1 MCKKKVSNNVLQNS
15 MLMLSSVFEQ
25 QRPFQMVSHINNKVL
40 NANEEFVNF
49 LDSKLIT
56 CSIDDFILQIKSQ
69 SIAYLLGGSK
79 HIHWVLELEGKVH
92 SIWMLWTCGCQ

>member
-1 MCKKKVSNNVLQNS
+1 
-15 MLMLSSVFEQ
+15 
-25 QRPFQMVSHINNKVL
+25 MVSHINNKVL

-79 HIHWVLELEGKVH
+79 HIH
-92 SIWMLWTCGCQ
+92 